1 MTVISSIGYEGS
13 VDYAEW
19 AELMSGQFSP
29 YGVFGDSSFQVS
41 IGPGDREV
49 LIQPGMAGGAGV
61 LDVSGDVESV
71 QAAPVAS
78 GSRWDTLVLRRDW
91 DVKRTTPVLI
101 QGGPEKAIAAGRLT
115 GPGVRDDQPIAL
127 CRFTAAQTAMQESD
141 DLRIW
146 QGPGGVFARGMGAL
160 NYLPRLGTRVQVGEV
175 EWVRTLDATNTPV
188 WARGAAL
195 DAGWVMLTSFASGWS
210 ATAGHQPQLRV
221 QGNRVEI
228 FGAVSRTN
236 AGGITLLTIPAP
248 YRPKNQAFIGAGV
261 NSRGNA
267 YELYLQPTGQLSI
280 PIGYATA
287 TFPHNIA
294 VPLTGFWYLD

>member
-1 MTVISSIGYEGS
+1 MTIASVGYGGD
-13 VDYAEW
+13 VDYSDW
-19 AELMSGQFSP
+19 ATLMSRQFSP
-29 YGVFGDSSFQVS
+29 YGVAGAEDFQVS
-41 IGPGDREV
+41 AGPGDREV
-49 LIQPGMAGGAGV
+49 LILPGAAGGHGI
-61 LDVSGDVESV
+61 LDVSNGIESV
-71 QAAPVAS
+71 LAAPVAS

-91 DVKRTTPVLI
+91 ESEQTTPVLI

-127 CRFTAAQTAMQESD
+127 CRFSAAQTVMQESG
-141 DLRIW
+141 DLRVW
-146 QGPGGVFARGMGAL
+146 QGAGGAFARSSGVLDYLTDIGTQVQIGGVTWARVLNAAGA
-160 NYLPRLGTRVQVGEV
+160 
-175 EWVRTLDATNTPV
+175 PV

-195 DAGWVMLTSFASGWS
+195 DSGWVILTSFAAGWS
-210 ATAGHQPQLRV
+210 AAAGHQPRLRV
-221 QGNRVEI
+221 QGDRVEI

-236 AGGITLLTIPAP
+236 AGGINLLTIPGP
-248 YRPKNQAFIGAGV
+248 YRPKDQAFIGAGV

-267 YELYLQPTGQLSI
+267 YELYLAPTGQLSI